1 MSFPTTDRLK
11 RWYQKDEV
19 HFAVAHPGGEVQIGI
34 APRVLFLA
42 DDKLA
47 MEIPAGVW
55 KTVQGYVNDNSW
67 IALHPGGLGA
77 VKAPYQLKGKA
88 SVITDQ
94 QVIWQWFPGSTAAVA
109 LVVDLL
115 ELYTTKPGPEA
126 GRRVDQWSKQELTAL
141 ELRLGW
147 LEAENL

>member
-11 RWYQKDEV
+11 SWYQKDEV
-19 HFAVAHPGGEVQIGI
+19 HFAVARPGGEVQIGI

-47 MEIPAGVW
+47 IEIPAGVW
-55 KTVQGYVNDNSW
+55 KTVEGYVKDNPW

-88 SVITDQ
+88 SVISDQ
-94 QVIWQWFPGSTAAVA
+94 QVISQWFPGRTAVA
-109 LVVDLL
+109 VVVDLL
-115 ELYTTKPGPEA
+115 ELYITKPGPEA
-126 GRRVDQWSKQELTAL
+126 GQRVDQWSKQELTLL
-141 ELRLGW
+141 ERRLGW
-147 LEAENL
+147 LEGENL